1 MKFTF
6 KSLTEQLIKKPTDG
20 KTLVEK
26 MSSNESGFCQ
36 SLVSTGY
43 LTDQQMQQAADRYR
57 LGMTTDGG
65 VVFWEMDEES
75 RIRDGK
81 VMYYHNDCHRDK
93 EKNPKWITYM
103 LKQEGVLSRLLNPE
117 RCLFGLHLLPSP
129 TPSPKGHK
137 DEDKTIAVVEAEKTA
152 VICSELFPEYC
163 WMAAGG
169 LSMLSAAM
177 LYPLR
182 NHKVVLFPDTDEA
195 GQAYSHWK
203 AVAETAQENFHHPIR
218 VSRILEEHA
227 TSEQKAAKIDLVD
240 YLFPDSLTQSNS
252 EFRCVKLPE

>member
-1 MKFTF
+1 MNYSF
-6 KSLTEQLIKKPTDG
+6 KSLTEQLIKKPADG

-26 MSSNESGFCQ
+26 LSSNESGFCQ

-43 LTDQQMQQAADRYR
+43 LTDQQMQEAADRYR
-57 LGMTTDGG
+57 LGKTTDGG

-81 VMYYHNDCHRDK
+81 VMYYGNDCHRDK

-103 LKQEGVLSRLLNPE
+103 LKQEGILSRLLNPE

-129 TPSPKGHK
+129 TPSPK
-137 DEDKTIAVVEAEKTA
+137 DDKTIAVVEAEKTA

-182 NHKVVLFPDTDEA
+182 DHKVVLFPDTDET

-203 AVAETAQENFHHPIR
+203 AVAETAQENFQHPIR

-227 TSEQKAAKIDLVD
+227 TSQQKEAKIDIVD
-240 YLFPDSLTQSNS
+240 YLFSDNRQLTVESSSHS
-252 EFRCVKLPE
+252 EAA

>member
-1 MKFTF
+1 MNYTF

-20 KTLVEK
+20 KTLVET

-43 LTDQQMQQAADRYR
+43 LTDRQMQQAADRYR
-57 LGMTTDGG
+57 LGKTTDGG

-81 VMYYHNDCHRDK
+81 VMYYRNDCHRDK
-93 EKNPKWITYM
+93 GKNPQWITYM
-103 LKQEGVLSRLLNPE
+103 LKQEGALSRILNPE

-129 TPSPKGHK
+129 TLSSKGK
-137 DEDKTIAVVEAEKTA
+137 EEDKTIAVVEAEKTA

-182 NHKVVLFPDTDEA
+182 DHKVVLFPDTDET

-203 AVAETAQENFHHPIR
+203 AVAETAQENFQHPIR

-227 TSEQKAAKIDLVD
+227 TGQQKAAKIDIVD
-240 YLFPDSLTQSNS
+240 YLFPDNRQLTVNN
-252 EFRCVKLPE
+252 